1 MHETDVKRI
10 QEMTAALKADFTIN
24 LAEGA
29 SVIATNVRGGSKKFS
44 SDNLTDN
51 DDMSYWATDDSIK
64 IASFIVD
71 LGKPI
76 EFNRILLQEY
86 IRLGQRVGKFSV
98 EACIDGEWK
107 LLDEQTTIGY
117 KRILRL
123 PTVLS
128 DKIRINILDAKACPL
143 ISNVEV
149 YHAPKIVTEPV
160 ITRDKHGFGYN
171 FHFPIKNWK

>member
-1 MHETDVKRI
+1 MSIRPGWFYHESEDHKVKSLQQMVDIYYSSVGRNGTFLLNLPIDKRGLVHETDVKRI

-98 EACIDGEWK
+98 EACIDGC
-107 LLDEQTTIGY
+107 LLYTS
-117 KRILRL
+117 
-123 PTVLS
+123 PS
-128 DKIRINILDAKACPL
+128 P
-143 ISNVEV
+143 
-149 YHAPKIVTEPV
+149 
-160 ITRDKHGFGYN
+160 RD
-171 FHFPIKNWK
+171 